1 MVHSPNGILYSNENE
16 WSKIPNDMH
25 KSHKHN
31 VQQKKPDTEE
41 HNLYDS
47 IYIESSIT
55 GKANLWY

>member
-41 HNLYDS
+41 YNLFFKKHKS
-47 IYIESSIT
+47 NYIL
-55 GKANLWY
+55 K